1 MIKSW
6 LLAAGAMFTAA
17 CIVSPWYLIG
27 ETTFFLWTVLLAVC
41 LYVRRWLT
49 W

>member
-17 CIVSPWYLIG
+17 VVVSPWYLID
-27 ETTFFLWTVLLAVC
+27 EASFFVATIALT
-41 LYVRRWLT
+41 LYIYGKQWVKW
-49 W
+49 